1 MSIAEFEKN
10 RKGHIIRKLLY
21 DNTLLP
27 ADLAHLAPAEKI
39 KLIERKFREIM
50 IILGLD
56 LEDDSLKDTPLRVA
70 KMYVNET
77 FSGLLPENEP
87 AITLFENKYGYTD
100 MLIERDIPVYSC
112 CEHHFV
118 PIIGKAHIGYISSGK
133 VIGLSKLNRVVHYFS
148 RRPQVQ
154 ERLTVQVAEYLK
166 KALGT
171 ENVAV
176 VINAEHLC
184 VASRGVRDTGASTI
198 TSSYHG
204 QFLNNDTRNEFN
216 QHIRP

>member
-1 MSIAEFEKN
+1 MNTTETEKN

-21 DNTLLP
+21 DNSILPTEIATLN
-27 ADLAHLAPAEKI
+27 PAEKI
-39 KLIERKFREIM
+39 KLIEKKFRDIM
-50 IILGLD
+50 LILGLD
-56 LEDDSLKDTPLRVA
+56 LEDDSLKDTPHRVA
-70 KMYVNET
+70 SMYVEEI

-87 AITLFENKYGYTD
+87 GITLFENKYGYSE
-100 MLIERDIPVYSC
+100 MLIEKNIPVYSC

-118 PIIGKAHIGYISSGK
+118 PIIGKVHIGYIALGK
-133 VIGLSKLNRVVHYFS
+133 VVGLSKLNRIVNYFA

-154 ERLTVQVAEYLK
+154 ERLTVQIAEYLK
-166 KALGT
+166 NALGT

-184 VASRGVRDTGASTI
+184 VSSRGVCDVGCSTI

-204 QFLNNDTRNEFN
+204 LFSDSEKRNEFN
-216 QHIRP
+216 RHLNS